1 MVAEVRLAYAVAPH
15 AGAWIE
21 IKGIACYYNDDEV
34 VAPHAGAWIEI
45 TQKP

>member
-1 MVAEVRLAYAVAPH
+1 MLLRLRSPAALVAPH

-21 IKGIACYYNDDEV
+21 IVLLRLRSPAAL

-45 TQKP
+45 ME